1 MLGKH
6 NRVSLIVSDTS
17 SCLWYGSQVGL
28 VIGCPFPQSLLHL
41 CPCTSYRQDTFWVEG
56 FMDGLMS
63 ISLHWEPAW
72 LQEVAISGSISPLRG
87 VSARATPIDSLEP
100 PHPRS
105 LVHPRDAP
113 PLSCLLPTHL
123 FSLFLPSLS
132 RSPYTLSPHPCSPP
146 HLFSYPVSFI
156 YPPRM
161 GILFP
166 LLSEIQ
172 RSSLGSS
179 LLFSFESV
187 NILYCMANIHL

>member
-1 MLGKH
+1 VSLCTCFGQLLDRVSQRTVMLGKH

-113 PLSCLLPTHL
+113 PLSFSLSLYLIPSPLFPSPSLLLPSFLHL
-123 FSLFLPSLS
+123 S
-132 RSPYTLSPHPCSPP
+132 T
-146 HLFSYPVSFI
+146 
-156 YPPRM
+156 
-161 GILFP
+161 
-166 LLSEIQ
+166 
-172 RSSLGSS
+172 
-179 LLFSFESV
+179 
-187 NILYCMANIHL
+187 